1 MMSRSETNRMLLQRV
16 MVRVQWAAREEH
28 GVEGEAD

>member
-16 MVRVQWAAREEH
+16 MVRAQCHTLKEE
-28 GVEGEAD
+28 VVKVAS